1 MSSFWITW
9 GPSREENFRFLQEEL
24 WHLTIHHLSLSLSTY
39 PLPSALRISFQM
51 LWKIKPVTAHALA
64 DFQWVHSLFS
74 LLACDEHLN
83 SLFSFFSSAQSFFLH
98 SHVCLQWKALT
109 KSGRLHWSHSSIKFV
124 LKPFP
129 GFWKMLESLRQQEA
143 HSIREKA
150 GHWSMLLLM
159 GSYQISLVS
168 RFFEKSDTWR
178 GGLNICADRVLWG
191 KICAGRSAF
200 PAFFKRWG
208 KGFCPRISNETI
220 FWV

>member
-24 WHLTIHHLSLSLSTY
+24 WHLTIHHLSTY

-51 LWKIKPVTAHALA
+51 LWKINKPVTAHALA
-64 DFQWVHSLFS
+64 NFQRVHSLFS

-124 LKPFP
+124 VKPFP

-159 GSYQISLVS
+159 G
-168 RFFEKSDTWR
+168 
-178 GGLNICADRVLWG
+178 C
-191 KICAGRSAF
+191 
-200 PAFFKRWG
+200 
-208 KGFCPRISNETI
+208 ISNIIVENSFKV
-220 FWV
+220 FWKVWHLKSRVKYLCWSCFVGKDLRRQVGFPCFF